1 MITVICYDNVKT
13 MVMNYCTEIV
23 TFVYDKQE
31 LHEYMIYT
39 QYYMF

>member
-1 MITVICYDNVKT
+1 MYPVIDIDGISICASRHKQGGLD
-13 MVMNYCTEIV
+13 EIV

-39 QYYMF
+39 